1 MNTTNE
7 EKIAAMRSRMAELTG
22 KFIERT
28 EGEVQAMRESLARV
42 GEGDPAALGEIVHLA
57 HRARGTSATLGLEAL
72 STRAHAIEMLAEA
85 PAGAPLDPATYTE
98 LKGAIEALADELGH
112 TPHSH
117 AAD

>member
-7 EKIAAMRSRMAELTG
+7 EKVAAMRSRMAELTG

-28 EGEVQAMRESLARV
+28 EVEIQSMRASLARA
-42 GEGDPAALGEIVHLA
+42 GEGDARALGEILHLA

-72 STRAHAIEMLAEA
+72 SSRAHAIEMLAEI
-85 PAGAPLDPATYTE
+85 PGGAPLDPATFTE

-112 TPHSH
+112 TPHS
-117 AAD
+117 